1 MLRMTGLAF
10 FLAATSFP
18 GEVVFAA
25 TPHVEIEVGYRRR
38 SADVDFAR
46 APSDH
51 IFLRGETVHVVS
63 AIAGVP
69 AGFVEHVWTREGKEV
84 GRHVLPV
91 GTGRRWRAWSHQKV
105 KPGSYEIR
113 VIGPDGTALGKTS
126 FLVADPASF
135 EDC

>member
-18 GEVVFAA
+18 GEIALAA
-25 TPHVEIEVGYRRR
+25 SPHVDIEVGYRRR
-38 SADVDFAR
+38 GADLDLSRV
-46 APSDH
+46 STDH
-51 IFLRGETVHVVS
+51 IFLTGETVHVVS
-63 AIAGVP
+63 TLAGVP

-91 GTGRRWRAWSHQKV
+91 GTGRLWRTWSRQKV
-105 KPGSYEIR
+105 KPGSYEVR

-126 FLVADPASF
+126 FLVADPATF